1 MKYCVILVAIF
12 ILSSTS
18 NLFAEEAYIRNTRWH
33 VRPWKYINR
42 NYKDIDEE
50 EQGLSQTF
58 GDFAG
63 TREGSDEDLYIYGQH
78 ETPVNPFVQK
88 ILNLIQE
95 RQNNQPW
102 INLEDSK

>member
-1 MKYCVILVAIF
+1 MKYYAILVAIF
-12 ILSSTS
+12 MLSSTS
-18 NLFAEEAYIRNTRWH
+18 ILFAEEAYIRNTRWH

-42 NYKDIDEE
+42 NSKGIDEE
-50 EQGLSQTF
+50 EQGLFQTS

-63 TREGSDEDLYIYGQH
+63 TREGSDEDLYVYGQH

-95 RQNNQPW
+95 HQNNKPW
-102 INLEDSK
+102 INIEDSK

>member
-1 MKYCVILVAIF
+1 M
-12 ILSSTS
+12 LSSTS

-42 NYKDIDEE
+42 NSKDIDE

-58 GDFAG
+58 DDFAG
-63 TREGSDEDLYIYGQH
+63 TNEGNDEDLYIYGQH